1 MDIYRPLPG
10 TRIEDLDTPC
20 LLIDLDALEHNYRL
34 IAETYRDS
42 TCKMRAH
49 VKNLKS
55 PLLAHLQIRAGGTV
69 GGVCAAKVAEAE
81 VMVEGGITDIFIA
94 NQVVARD
101 KIERLCALAKH
112 AEVKVAIDDPRNLQ
126 ELSEVAQGHGV
137 TIGVVIEVD
146 TSMHRAGVRQASQG
160 VNLAKLAS
168 TLPGIAF
175 KGVMSHQ
182 TIPGRPNKETRLIE
196 GRRYIQMCLD
206 VKDAIEAAG
215 IAVEVVSSGESWTY
229 DVAKDIPGVTE
240 VEGGTYALMSH
251 SYSFMREFE
260 IAAKVMG
267 TIISTPRPGV
277 AIGDIGLR
285 ALAGPGGVLPEV
297 EGMPGVTV
305 EALHP
310 AHIVLRTDGTMPLA
324 VGDRFFLHS
333 GQQDILV
340 NRWDAYIAVRHGVV
354 EAVWDIQARGCHH

>member
-1 MDIYRPLPG
+1 MDSYRPLPG

-55 PLLAHLQIRAGGTV
+55 PILAHMQIRAGGTV

-81 VMVEGGITDIFIA
+81 VMMEGGIDDIFIA

-101 KIERLCALAKH
+101 KIERLCALAKRAH
-112 AEVKVAIDDPRNLQ
+112 LKVAVDDPRNLQ
-126 ELSEVAQGHGV
+126 ELSEIAQAHGV
-137 TIGVVIEVD
+137 TIGVIVEVD
-146 TSMHRAGVRQASQG
+146 TSMHRAGVRQVSQG

-182 TIPGRPNKETRLIE
+182 TVPGHPNKETRLIE
-196 GRRYIQMCLD
+196 GRRYMQMCLD

-215 IAVEVVSSGESWTY
+215 IPVEVVSTGESWTY

-251 SYSFMREFE
+251 AYGYMREFHM
-260 IAAKVMG
+260 AAKVLG
-267 TIISTPRPGV
+267 TIISTPRTGV
-277 AIGDIGLR
+277 AIGDVGAR
-285 ALAGPGGVLPEV
+285 ALGSPGGVLPAV

-310 AHIVLRTDGTMPLA
+310 EHIVLRTDGPASLQ
-324 VGDRFFLHS
+324 VGEQFLLHS
-333 GQQDILV
+333 GQQDIMV
-340 NRWDAYIAVRHGVV
+340 NRWDQYIAVRRGVV
-354 EAVWDIQARGCHH
+354 EAVWDIPARGCHH